1 MVDFTAVA
9 LIVGGLIVL
18 IGFLANYLFNKTGV
32 PDMLILIFIGIVCGP
47 LLGIF
52 DQATIK
58 GFAPFISAVAL
69 TYILFD
75 GGMNLDIKSILTN
88 SPKGILLGVLGFI
101 SSVISVTA
109 FTVFLFNVPLIYGVL
124 LGTIFG
130 GSSSI
135 VVIALTSKIKIS
147 EKGAITLI
155 LEGLITDI
163 LAIVIS
169 LSLIDIIITGQ
180 PNVGGIF
187 FGIVGKFL
195 IGILLGIALG
205 FAWLFALKKV
215 ATMSFSYI
223 LTLGIVM
230 LGYACSEIIGGS
242 GALSALIFGLILGN
256 EKTILTSL
264 GQRLS
269 ERTEKISLR
278 VEDGL
283 KRFGA
288 EIAFLIRTYFFVF
301 LGIIA
306 SISSVDFLLSGILL
320 SFILLGTRY
329 GVVCVTTANS
339 SMKSDRRIMTVVLTR
354 GLAAAVL
361 ATLPAQYNLPYSDLF
376 VSMAIVVII
385 TTAVI
390 ATIGSTLIAQE
401 GKNGK
406 TFRIP
411 LPHLFIPRLNRKK
424 NAPTPEA

>member
-1 MVDFTAVA
+1 M
-9 LIVGGLIVL
+9 
-18 IGFLANYLFNKTGV
+18 
-32 PDMLILIFIGIVCGP
+32 
-47 LLGIF
+47 
-52 DQATIK
+52 
-58 GFAPFISAVAL
+58 
-69 TYILFD
+69 
-75 GGMNLDIKSILTN
+75 
-88 SPKGILLGVLGFI
+88 
-101 SSVISVTA
+101 
-109 FTVFLFNVPLIYGVL
+109 
-124 LGTIFG
+124 
-130 GSSSI
+130 
-135 VVIALTSKIKIS
+135 ALTSKIKIS

-205 FAWLFALKKV
+205 FAWLFALNKV

-230 LGYACSEIIGGS
+230 LGYACSESIGGS

>member
-1 MVDFTAVA
+1 LVDFTSIA
-9 LIVGGLIVL
+9 LIIGGLIVL
-18 IGFLANYLFNKTGV
+18 IGFLANYFFAKTGI
-32 PDMLILIFIGIVCGP
+32 PDMLILIFIGVVCGP

-52 DQATIK
+52 NQTTLME
-58 GFAPFISAVAL
+58 FAPFISAVAL

-88 SPKGILLGVLGFI
+88 GPKGILLGVLGFV
-101 SSVISVTA
+101 SSIVSVAA
-109 FTVFLFNVPLIYGVL
+109 FTIFLFNVPLIYGML
-124 LGTIFG
+124 LGCIFG

-135 VVIALTSKIKIS
+135 VVISLISKIKIS

-155 LEGLITDI
+155 VESVITDI

-180 PNVGGIF
+180 ANIGGIF
-187 FGIVGKFL
+187 VGIIGKFL
-195 IGILLGIALG
+195 IGILVGIALG

-230 LGYACSEIIGGS
+230 IGYAASESLGGS
-242 GALSALIFGLILGN
+242 GALSALFFGLILGN
-256 EKTILTSL
+256 EKTIITSL
-264 GQRLS
+264 GQRLN
-269 ERTEKISLR
+269 EKTEKISLC

-283 KRFGA
+283 KRFEA
-288 EIAFLIRTYFFVF
+288 EIAFLIRTFFFVF

-306 SISSVDFLLSGILL
+306 SISSIDLLLSGVLL
-320 SFILLGTRY
+320 SFVLLGMRY
-329 GVVCVTTANS
+329 GAVWITTANS
-339 SMKSDRRIMTVVLTR
+339 TMKSDRKIMTVVFTR

-361 ATLPAQYNLPYSDLF
+361 ATLPAQYNLPYADLF

-390 ATIGSTLIAQE
+390 ATIGSTLIARR

-406 TFRIP
+406 TFILISRLHIP
-411 LPHLFIPRLNRKK
+411 HFNRKK
-424 NAPTPEA
+424 TQES